1 MKFFSK
7 TNNRHA
13 AFSLLE
19 VMIAVVTF
27 CTAVFAILALVSQS
41 LQNVKRLQR
50 PMIDVAPIDVQLSLT
65 NQFVEGI
72 TSGDL
77 GDLLGD
83 SYKGYNWTTDI
94 VEEQTNK
101 LFHADVVIQRSAD
114 KTIIAQERL
123 LYYKPNSPAGS
134 LEGAT
139 VVK

>member
-1 MKFFSK
+1 MKTRSDKWQMTGGENSPKSGNLINGF
-7 TNNRHA
+7 T
-13 AFSLLE
+13 LLE

-123 LYYKPNSPAGS
+123 LYYKPN
-134 LEGAT
+134 
-139 VVK
+139 